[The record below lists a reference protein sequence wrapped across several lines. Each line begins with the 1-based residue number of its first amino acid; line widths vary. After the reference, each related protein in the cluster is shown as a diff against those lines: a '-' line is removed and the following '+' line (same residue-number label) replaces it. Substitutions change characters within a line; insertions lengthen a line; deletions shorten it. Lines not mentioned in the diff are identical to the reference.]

1 MKTKFTLLA
10 AGLAASLGF
19 GGLIAQTDKQTPA
32 PDTQSMDMPGMM
44 NMSNMSPEQCREM
57 MKKMGMSDAMMT
69 RCQIMGNAQISAYD
83 PAAVLALRSELKL
96 TDDQVKALEAIASTT
111 QDQVKSKLTAEQLA
125 SLEPI
130 AATPSSMVQMCHSM
144 HTMSGKNMM
153 GMMMCPMMTAGT
165 SSTAAKDQG
174 QTGMMCCPMMSH

>member
-10 AGLAASLGF
+10 AGLAASLGL

-83 PAAVLALRSELKL
+83 PVAVLALRSELKL

-130 AATPSSMVQMCHSM
+130 AATPSSMVQMCQSMHSM
-144 HTMSGKNMM
+144 TGKDMM
-153 GMMMCPMMTAGT
+153 GMMMCPMMSAS

-174 QTGMMCCPMMSH
+174 HTVMMCCPMMSH